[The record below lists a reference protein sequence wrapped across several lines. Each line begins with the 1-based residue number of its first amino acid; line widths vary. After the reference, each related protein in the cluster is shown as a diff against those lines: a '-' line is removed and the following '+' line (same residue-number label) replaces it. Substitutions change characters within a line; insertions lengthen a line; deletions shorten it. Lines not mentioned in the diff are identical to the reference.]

1 MSGRRRR
8 TPLLISMTSPSRDKV
23 ISVHT
28 LRVNPELVLLCSG
41 PRFEA
46 LRNEPKN
53 SEPLF

>member
-1 MSGRRRR
+1 
-8 TPLLISMTSPSRDKV
+8 MTSPSRDKV